1 MGSVKHTV
9 SVKCVQVDRV
19 AEYTALLAGPARRG
33 GRIRVTR
40 GRTATGDARDGA
52 QRLPRRTAKTA
63 PCASRWDAPP

>member
-1 MGSVKHTV
+1 M
-9 SVKCVQVDRV
+9 